1 MDDQKTIVVS
11 VHAKDCVDYQCRR
24 CGQCCRHI
32 KDSLMV
38 ESLDAYRLANY
49 LRGCDPNICT
59 IDDVLTRY
67 CEPMPLTQECFPIFM
82 LKTTGP
88 DDSCIFLKDGLCSIY
103 EARPRTC
110 RLYPF
115 SVGPGERGRDFEYCL
130 CFDRNQQYHFN
141 GGKVSVK
148 DWFYRN
154 FPRVEKEYLKQEYAA
169 ITEIGKRM
177 RSISPELCKQMTFQV
192 LFYRYYN
199 FDLDQPFLEQYKQNT
214 RLLLE
219 KLAFPLPLDM
229 LHIVYGALDALCQIK
244 IPHLI
249 TLLIRQ
255 GELRLFLPRQSFI
268 DVEALRCI
276 AVTVDVVLKRCFSH
290 KASLQQLAGRPQRT
304 PGHCTCIMQPQGAP
318 AAARFLCFP
327 SSQPKAHLPANGRQ
341 GARYG

>member
-1 MDDQKTIVVS
+1 MDDQKTMVVS

-32 KDSLMV
+32 KDAVMV
-38 ESLDAYRLANY
+38 ESMDAYRLANY

-130 CFDRNQQYHFN
+130 CFDHNQQYHFN

-154 FPRVEKEYLKQEYAA
+154 FPRMEKEYLKQEYAA
-169 ITEIGKRM
+169 ITEIGM
-177 RSISPELCKQMTFQV
+177 PI
-192 LFYRYYN
+192 
-199 FDLDQPFLEQYKQNT
+199 
-214 RLLLE
+214 
-219 KLAFPLPLDM
+219 LP
-229 LHIVYGALDALCQIK
+229 V
-244 IPHLI
+244 
-249 TLLIRQ
+249 
-255 GELRLFLPRQSFI
+255 
-268 DVEALRCI
+268 
-276 AVTVDVVLKRCFSH
+276 
-290 KASLQQLAGRPQRT
+290 
-304 PGHCTCIMQPQGAP
+304 
-318 AAARFLCFP
+318 
-327 SSQPKAHLPANGRQ
+327 
-341 GARYG
+341 

>member
-49 LRGCDPNICT
+49 LRGRDPNICT
-59 IDDVLTRY
+59 IDDVLTQY

-82 LKTTGP
+82 LKTTGT

-110 RLYPF
+110 RIYPF

-130 CFDRNQQYHFN
+130 CFDRNQQYHFT

-154 FPRVEKEYLKQEYAA
+154 FPRMEKEYDLYYGDYEPSVFKTQSEHQKQLNHNASMAE
-169 ITEIGKRM
+169 ELLRQKMGN
-177 RSISPELCKQMTFQV
+177 SPEAMAAFEAYQLAAGECSSIVAEQAFESGYQTAVQMLVAGLIPPENKFASEAPLTVQELRKMDGEQV
-192 LFYRYYN
+192 FC
-199 FDLDQPFLEQYKQNT
+199 
-214 RLLLE
+214 
-219 KLAFPLPLDM
+219 LDM
-229 LHIVYGALDALCQIK
+229 NEEVRVVARKKGFIQVTNDKEIHRITGLTLYRHRPSWCQ
-244 IPHLI
+244 
-249 TLLIRQ
+249 
-255 GELRLFLPRQSFI
+255 
-268 DVEALRCI
+268 
-276 AVTVDVVLKRCFSH
+276 
-290 KASLQQLAGRPQRT
+290 
-304 PGHCTCIMQPQGAP
+304 
-318 AAARFLCFP
+318 
-327 SSQPKAHLPANGRQ
+327 
-341 GARYG
+341 

>member
-115 SVGPGERGRDFEYCL
+115 SVGPGERGRLNTASALTAISSIISTAE
-130 CFDRNQQYHFN
+130 R
-141 GGKVSVK
+141 
-148 DWFYRN
+148 
-154 FPRVEKEYLKQEYAA
+154 FPSKTGFIA
-169 ITEIGKRM
+169 
-177 RSISPELCKQMTFQV
+177 ISPEWRKS
-192 LFYRYYN
+192 
-199 FDLDQPFLEQYKQNT
+199 
-214 RLLLE
+214 
-219 KLAFPLPLDM
+219 
-229 LHIVYGALDALCQIK
+229 I
-244 IPHLI
+244 
-249 TLLIRQ
+249 
-255 GELRLFLPRQSFI
+255 
-268 DVEALRCI
+268 
-276 AVTVDVVLKRCFSH
+276 
-290 KASLQQLAGRPQRT
+290 
-304 PGHCTCIMQPQGAP
+304 
-318 AAARFLCFP
+318 
-327 SSQPKAHLPANGRQ
+327 
-341 GARYG
+341 

>member
-32 KDSLMV
+32 KDAVMV
-38 ESLDAYRLANY
+38 ESMDAYRLANY

-199 FDLDQPFLEQYKQNT
+199 FDLDQPFLEQYAQNT

-219 KLAFPLPLDM
+219 KL
-229 LHIVYGALDALCQIK
+229 
-244 IPHLI
+244 
-249 TLLIRQ
+249 RQ
-255 GELRLFLPRQSFI
+255 FE
-268 DVEALRCI
+268 VER
-276 AVTVDVVLKRCFSH
+276 
-290 KASLQQLAGRPQRT
+290 
-304 PGHCTCIMQPQGAP
+304 
-318 AAARFLCFP
+318 
-327 SSQPKAHLPANGRQ
+327 
-341 GARYG
+341 

>member
-11 VHAKDCVDYQCRR
+11 VHAKDCVDYQCRM

-130 CFDRNQQYHFN
+130 SLTTISSTISTAER
-141 GGKVSVK
+141 
-148 DWFYRN
+148 
-154 FPRVEKEYLKQEYAA
+154 FPSKTGFIA
-169 ITEIGKRM
+169 
-177 RSISPELCKQMTFQV
+177 ISPEWRKS
-192 LFYRYYN
+192 
-199 FDLDQPFLEQYKQNT
+199 
-214 RLLLE
+214 
-219 KLAFPLPLDM
+219 
-229 LHIVYGALDALCQIK
+229 I
-244 IPHLI
+244 
-249 TLLIRQ
+249 
-255 GELRLFLPRQSFI
+255 
-268 DVEALRCI
+268 
-276 AVTVDVVLKRCFSH
+276 
-290 KASLQQLAGRPQRT
+290 
-304 PGHCTCIMQPQGAP
+304 
-318 AAARFLCFP
+318 
-327 SSQPKAHLPANGRQ
+327 
-341 GARYG
+341 

>member
-1 MDDQKTIVVS
+1 MDDQKTMVVS
-11 VHAKDCVDYQCRR
+11 VHAKDCVDCQCRR

-32 KDSLMV
+32 KDAVMV
-38 ESLDAYRLANY
+38 ESMDAYRLANY

-130 CFDRNQQYHFN
+130 CFDHNQQYHFN

-154 FPRVEKEYLKQEYAA
+154 FPRMEKEYLKQEYAA

-199 FDLDQPFLEQYKQNT
+199 FDLDQPFLEQYAQNT

-219 KLAFPLPLDM
+219 KL
-229 LHIVYGALDALCQIK
+229 
-244 IPHLI
+244 
-249 TLLIRQ
+249 RQ
-255 GELRLFLPRQSFI
+255 FE
-268 DVEALRCI
+268 VER
-276 AVTVDVVLKRCFSH
+276 
-290 KASLQQLAGRPQRT
+290 
-304 PGHCTCIMQPQGAP
+304 
-318 AAARFLCFP
+318 
-327 SSQPKAHLPANGRQ
+327 
-341 GARYG
+341 